1 MSEVNP
7 YDLHQ
12 ITFNDQLIY
21 ARPIEWNSGVVDQKT
36 MLTPFNEQFRA
47 TKLTL
52 TCPDCGT
59 CVTLD
64 IYNSI
69 ETNYYCDCVGL
80 RQADKK
86 GQITDDPF
94 RNPIEAITDLNILY
108 PSKTIEPVVA
118 TAKGKKKK
126 SACKKSSNI
135 ETASKIK
142 ASEEDEILD
151 LANRPF
157 DDSDL
162 LE

>member
-12 ITFNDQLIY
+12 ITFNDQTIY

-36 MLTPFNEQFRA
+36 MRTPFNEPFRA

-69 ETNYYCDCVGL
+69 KSKYYCECVGI
-80 RQADKK
+80 RRIDNK
-86 GQITDDPF
+86 GQISEDPF
-94 RNPIEAITDLNILY
+94 RNPIEAIGDLNILY
-108 PSKTIEPVVA
+108 PIKTIEPIIA
-118 TAKGKKKK
+118 TLKGKKKK
-126 SACKKSSNI
+126 TACKKSSKQN
-135 ETASKIK
+135 TAIK
-142 ASEEDEILD
+142 MKSTEEDEVIN
-151 LANRPF
+151 LASEPF